1 MAAAARTCLAIEL
14 KKLIKLWATPPA
26 VALHLCTWSF
36 CMLHDPAVWQTVDMQ
51 WQGHNSI
58 KRRRSCGSSCD
69 NNCRIDSECHRI
81 NKDIALLGDQRP
93 AGGFPSCERERERE
107 RGENPNICRCS
118 FHKLPD
124 SIVAEGGKT
133 TSRLAQTMA
142 ISRRCCSGCC
152 CTPCFRFRTFTRSPA
167 FGLRTTDSWLWHE
180 NVTATWCSPQLE
192 AQAHKLQR
200 RERGPKKK
208 AAKMTFGCCTVLF
221 CSVLAAAAVFGP
233 SKVKLFAAVAKG
245 AFWAW
250 P

>member
-1 MAAAARTCLAIEL
+1 M
-14 KKLIKLWATPPA
+14 
-26 VALHLCTWSF
+26 
-36 CMLHDPAVWQTVDMQ
+36 
-51 WQGHNSI
+51 
-58 KRRRSCGSSCD
+58 
-69 NNCRIDSECHRI
+69 
-81 NKDIALLGDQRP
+81 
-93 AGGFPSCERERERE
+93 RERE
-107 RGENPNICRCS
+107 ENPNICRCS

-152 CTPCFRFRTFTRSPA
+152 CTPCFRFRTFTRSPD